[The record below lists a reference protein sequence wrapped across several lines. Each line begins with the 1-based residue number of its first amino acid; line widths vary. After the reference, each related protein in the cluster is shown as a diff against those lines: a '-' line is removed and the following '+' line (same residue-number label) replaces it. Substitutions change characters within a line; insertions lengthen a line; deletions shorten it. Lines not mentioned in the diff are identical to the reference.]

1 MGLFSAFRRSFVFE
15 FWCSPNLHCNKICC
29 ISWILTKFYHD
40 NTSYVSQPCT
50 KKWIF
55 TSNSFRIIAS
65 KNWNWIVPKLS
76 EVWYFKFGVLLTYTA
91 IKFDTLFGFSQNFDM
106 ITPITL
112 TNHVAK
118 FESIPQIL
126 FELLHYKR
134 WCVFFRPPD
143 ILSRMWPKKLSG
155 Y

>member
-1 MGLFSAFRRSFVFE
+1 MSLSFSVPLTYSAKKCVAFLGFLQNFITISHRTSGNHVQKNESIAQIVIKLLRSE
-15 FWCSPNLHCNKICC
+15 
-29 ISWILTKFYHD
+29 
-40 NTSYVSQPCT
+40 
-50 KKWIF
+50 
-55 TSNSFRIIAS
+55 NSSRIA
-65 KNWNWIVPKLS
+65 PKLC

-126 FELLHYKR
+126 LELLHYKR
-134 WCVFFRPPD
+134 WCVFFRTPD
-143 ILSRMWPKKLSG
+143 I
-155 Y
+155 YQAF

>member
-15 FWCSPNLHCNKICC
+15 FWCSPKVLCSKTCC
-29 ISWILTKFYHD
+29 SCWIPTTVYHD
-40 NTSYVSQPCT
+40 NRSYVSQPCT

-65 KNWNWIVPKLS
+65 KNWNWIAPKLS

-106 ITPITL
+106 ITPSTL
-112 TNHVAK
+112 TNYVAK

-126 FELLHYKR
+126 FELLHYKS
-134 WCVFFRPPD
+134 WCAFLEHL
-143 ILSRMWPKKLSG
+143 I
-155 Y
+155 